1 MAIRVS
7 PSKLC
12 PRRAGDRDSAPGR
25 RQRRYKPFL
34 SNQKV
39 MDSPGADDKKYLA
52 LMARYKMLRCTLGIK
67 ANAYLEAAVQ
77 LRESGDVSEKAI
89 IGAAYL

>member
-1 MAIRVS
+1 
-7 PSKLC
+7 
-12 PRRAGDRDSAPGR
+12 
-25 RQRRYKPFL
+25 
-34 SNQKV
+34 

-67 ANAYLEAAVQ
+67 ANAYLEAAMQ